1 MCLAIASDVL
11 TKSLKEFR
19 KFFNNSPSLIA
30 SSPGRLDFL
39 NTHQD
44 YKGLPVVSVAIN
56 KRAYIAVSEAEAT
69 SRAISLN
76 LCEEGSECVDIFDVN
91 DVSLRGRE
99 WFGDYVRSI
108 AIALREKGLRVRN
121 FNMLIYSEVPIASG
135 LASSAAL
142 QVAAITGLNKLF
154 GLGLSRQEIAELAYQ
169 SEHDVM
175 GIPCGRLDQ
184 YGSVM
189 GGITLIETKPPFR
202 TKTFKEFPLEF
213 VVLDS
218 GIRHSTRD
226 VHSARVK
233 ELVSGLRDLLK
244 SSKLPENIRTLLKE
258 DVYETDWGNLRLEYL
273 TPLLEDV
280 NPTSRKRIVFTL
292 KMHASTI
299 LALRLI
305 EEGWTRSLGA
315 LIEDLL
321 ERECPDCLI
330 ASSKSSNEV
339 LRLLGGLI
347 NYQHVLLRDLYEVST
362 PELEVI
368 RARALEA
375 GALGVKISGA
385 GMGGSLLALVE
396 GEEGGRR
403 VLHQTRSIVRRGWIV
418 SVDEGARIDYEG
430 KNTS

>member
-19 KFFNNSPSLIA
+19 KFFNDSPSLIA

-56 KRAYIAVSEAEAT
+56 KRAYIAVSEAKAT
-69 SRAISLN
+69 SRVISLN
-76 LCEEGSECVDIFDVN
+76 LCEEGSECVDIFSAS
-91 DVSLRGRE
+91 DVSLRSEE
-99 WFGDYVRSI
+99 WFGNYVRSVI
-108 AIALREKGLRVRN
+108 ITLRKKEFRVRN

-142 QVAAITGLNKLF
+142 QVATITSLNELF

-202 TKTFKEFPLEF
+202 TKTFKGFPLEF

-226 VHSARVK
+226 VHSARIK

-244 SSKLPENIRTLLKE
+244 SSKLPENTRTLLKE
-258 DVYETDWGNLRLEYL
+258 DVYETDWGNLKLEHL
-273 TPLLEDV
+273 IPLLEDV

-330 ASSKSSNEV
+330 TSSKSSNEI

-347 NYQHVLLRDLYEVST
+347 NYQHVLLRDFYEVST
-362 PELEVI
+362 PELEII

-396 GEEGGRR
+396 GEEEGRG
-403 VLHQTRSIVRRGWIV
+403 VLHQTRSIVKRGWVV

-430 KNTS
+430 NMS

>member
-1 MCLAIASDVL
+1 LAIASDVL

-19 KFFNNSPSLIA
+19 KFFNDSPSLIA

-56 KRAYIAVSEAEAT
+56 KRAYIAVSEAKAT
-69 SRAISLN
+69 SRVISLN
-76 LCEEGSECVDIFDVN
+76 LCEEGSECVDIFSAS
-91 DVSLRGRE
+91 DVSLRSEE
-99 WFGDYVRSI
+99 WFGNYVRSVI
-108 AIALREKGLRVRN
+108 ITLRKKEFRVRN

-142 QVAAITGLNKLF
+142 QVATITSLNELF

-202 TKTFKEFPLEF
+202 TKTFKGFPLEF

-226 VHSARVK
+226 VHSARIK

-244 SSKLPENIRTLLKE
+244 SSKLPENTRTLLKE
-258 DVYETDWGNLRLEYL
+258 DVYETDWGNLKLEHL
-273 TPLLEDV
+273 IPLLEDV

-330 ASSKSSNEV
+330 TSSKSSNEI

-347 NYQHVLLRDLYEVST
+347 NYQHVLLRDFYEVST
-362 PELEVI
+362 PELEII

-396 GEEGGRR
+396 GEEEGRR
-403 VLHQTRSIVRRGWIV
+403 VLHQTRSIVKRGWVV

-430 KNTS
+430 NMS

>member
-1 MCLAIASDVL
+1 MAIASDVL

-19 KFFNNSPSLIA
+19 KFFNDSPSLIA

-56 KRAYIAVSEAEAT
+56 KRAYIAVSEAKAT
-69 SRAISLN
+69 SRVISLN
-76 LCEEGSECVDIFDVN
+76 LCEEGSECVDIFSAS
-91 DVSLRGRE
+91 DVSLRSEE
-99 WFGDYVRSI
+99 WFGNYVRSVI
-108 AIALREKGLRVRN
+108 ITLRKKEFRVRN

-142 QVAAITGLNKLF
+142 QVATITSLNELF

-202 TKTFKEFPLEF
+202 TKTFKGFPLEF

-226 VHSARVK
+226 VHSARIK

-244 SSKLPENIRTLLKE
+244 SSKLPENTRTLLKE
-258 DVYETDWGNLRLEYL
+258 DVYETDWGNLKLEHL
-273 TPLLEDV
+273 IPLLEDV

-330 ASSKSSNEV
+330 TSSKSSNEI

-347 NYQHVLLRDLYEVST
+347 NYQHVLLRDFYEVST
-362 PELEVI
+362 PELEII

-396 GEEGGRR
+396 GEEEGRG
-403 VLHQTRSIVRRGWIV
+403 VLHQTRSIVKRGWVV

-430 KNTS
+430 NMS

>member
-19 KFFNNSPSLIA
+19 KFFNDSPSLIA

-56 KRAYIAVSEAEAT
+56 KRAYIAVSEAKAT
-69 SRAISLN
+69 SRVISLN
-76 LCEEGSECVDIFDVN
+76 LCEEGSECVDIFSAS
-91 DVSLRGRE
+91 DVSLRSEE
-99 WFGDYVRSI
+99 WFGNYVRSVI
-108 AIALREKGLRVRN
+108 ITLRKKEFRVRN

-142 QVAAITGLNKLF
+142 QVATITSLNELF

-202 TKTFKEFPLEF
+202 TKTFKGFPLEF

-226 VHSARVK
+226 VHSARIK

-244 SSKLPENIRTLLKE
+244 SSKLPENTRTLLKE
-258 DVYETDWGNLRLEYL
+258 DVYETDWGNLKLEHL
-273 TPLLEDV
+273 IPLLEDV

-330 ASSKSSNEV
+330 TSSKSSNEI

-347 NYQHVLLRDLYEVST
+347 NYQHVLLRDFYEVST
-362 PELEVI
+362 PELEII

-396 GEEGGRR
+396 GEEEGRR
-403 VLHQTRSIVRRGWIV
+403 VLHQTRSIVKRGWVV

-430 KNTS
+430 NMS

>member
-1 MCLAIASDVL
+1 MAIASDVL

-76 LCEEGSECVDIFDVN
+76 LCEEGSECVDIFNVN

-202 TKTFKEFPLEF
+202 TKTFKGFPLEF

-321 ERECPDCLI
+321 EMECPDCLI

-396 GEEGGRR
+396 GDEGGLR
-403 VLHQTRSIVRRGWIV
+403 VLHQTGSLVRRGWVV
-418 SVDEGARIDYEG
+418 SVDEGARIDYEEE
-430 KNTS
+430 NTS

>member
-1 MCLAIASDVL
+1 MAIASDVL

-19 KFFNNSPSLIA
+19 KFFNDSPSLIA

-56 KRAYIAVSEAEAT
+56 KRAYIAVSEAKAT
-69 SRAISLN
+69 SRVISLN
-76 LCEEGSECVDIFDVN
+76 LCEEGSECVDIFSAS
-91 DVSLRGRE
+91 DVSLRSEE
-99 WFGDYVRSI
+99 WFGNYVRSVI
-108 AIALREKGLRVRN
+108 ITLRKKEFRVRN

-142 QVAAITGLNKLF
+142 QVATITSLNELF

-202 TKTFKEFPLEF
+202 TKTFKGFPLEF

-226 VHSARVK
+226 VHSARIK

-244 SSKLPENIRTLLKE
+244 SSKLPENTRTLLKE
-258 DVYETDWGNLRLEYL
+258 DVYETDWGNLKLEHL
-273 TPLLEDV
+273 IPLLEDV

-330 ASSKSSNEV
+330 TSSKSSNEI

-347 NYQHVLLRDLYEVST
+347 NYQHVLLRDFYEVST
-362 PELEVI
+362 PELEII

-396 GEEGGRR
+396 GEEEGRR
-403 VLHQTRSIVRRGWIV
+403 VLHQTRSIVKRGWVV

-430 KNTS
+430 NMS

>member
-19 KFFNNSPSLIA
+19 KFFNDSPSLIA

-56 KRAYIAVSEAEAT
+56 KRAYIAVSEAKAT
-69 SRAISLN
+69 SRVISLN
-76 LCEEGSECVDIFDVN
+76 LCEEGSECVDIFSAS
-91 DVSLRGRE
+91 DVSLRSEE
-99 WFGDYVRSI
+99 WFGNYVRSVI
-108 AIALREKGLRVRN
+108 ITLRKKEFRVRN

-142 QVAAITGLNKLF
+142 QVATITSLNELF
-154 GLGLSRQEIAELAYQ
+154 GLRLSRQEIAELAYQ

-202 TKTFKEFPLEF
+202 TKTFKGFPLEF

-226 VHSARVK
+226 VHSARMK

-244 SSKLPENIRTLLKE
+244 SSKLPENTRTLLKE
-258 DVYETDWGNLRLEYL
+258 DVYETDWGNLKLEHL
-273 TPLLEDV
+273 IPLLEDV

-330 ASSKSSNEV
+330 TSSKSSNEI

-347 NYQHVLLRDLYEVST
+347 NYQHVLLRDFYEVST
-362 PELEVI
+362 PELEII

-396 GEEGGRR
+396 GEEEGRG
-403 VLHQTRSIVRRGWIV
+403 VLHQTRSIVKRGWVV

-430 KNTS
+430 NMS

>member
-1 MCLAIASDVL
+1 MAIASDVL

-19 KFFNNSPSLIA
+19 KFFNDSPSLIA

-56 KRAYIAVSEAEAT
+56 KRAYIAVSEAKAT
-69 SRAISLN
+69 SRVISLN
-76 LCEEGSECVDIFDVN
+76 LCEEGSECVDIFSAS
-91 DVSLRGRE
+91 DVSLRSEE
-99 WFGDYVRSI
+99 WFGNYVRSVI
-108 AIALREKGLRVRN
+108 ITLRKKEFRVRN

-142 QVAAITGLNKLF
+142 QVATITSLNELF
-154 GLGLSRQEIAELAYQ
+154 GLRLSRQEIAELAYQ

-202 TKTFKEFPLEF
+202 TKTFKGFPLEF

-226 VHSARVK
+226 VHSARMK

-244 SSKLPENIRTLLKE
+244 SSKLPENTRTLLKE
-258 DVYETDWGNLRLEYL
+258 DVYETDWGNLKLEHL
-273 TPLLEDV
+273 IPLLEDV

-330 ASSKSSNEV
+330 TSSKSSNEI

-347 NYQHVLLRDLYEVST
+347 NYQHVLLRDFYEVST
-362 PELEVI
+362 PELEII

-396 GEEGGRR
+396 GEEEGRG
-403 VLHQTRSIVRRGWIV
+403 VLHQTRSIVKRGWVV

-430 KNTS
+430 NMS